1 MKGLR
6 LTHRIPEAIRESGL
20 ESERERWQLA
30 SDHGLAV
37 ITPQNRSDE
46 DTLVPD
52 DLWALVIWLP
62 LLPQKQAVP
71 ARSWSE
77 QIMNTYWW
85 TTIMLSF
92 LLGAL
97 G

>member
-6 LTHRIPEAIRESGL
+6 LTHRIPEVIRESGL
-20 ESERERWQLA
+20 ESEREQWQLA
-30 SDHGLAV
+30 SSHGLAG

-62 LLPQKQAVP
+62 LLPQKQAIS
-71 ARSWSE
+71 ASSCSE
-77 QIMNTYWW
+77 QNT
-85 TTIMLSF
+85 
-92 LLGAL
+92 G